1 MGAVFKAFQ
10 GSNTDMKVNRRAK
23 HTAQQHNVMMNTFY
37 KIKKVGIVNFSSNK

>member
-23 HTAQQHNVMMNTFY
+23 HTAQQQNVMMNTFY
-37 KIKKVGIVNFSSNK
+37 KRKKDGIVNFSSNK